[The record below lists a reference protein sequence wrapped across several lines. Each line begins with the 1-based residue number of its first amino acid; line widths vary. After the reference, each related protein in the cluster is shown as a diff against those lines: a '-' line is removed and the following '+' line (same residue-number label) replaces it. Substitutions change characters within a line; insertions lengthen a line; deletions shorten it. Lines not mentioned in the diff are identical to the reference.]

1 MMDESGG
8 WLVVGWMSAFY
19 GMWTI
24 KLCSNKILL
33 LLTMGASQHGLRLR
47 FSHCCWNV
55 GDEIPP
61 SLMTTGDSV
70 CSSPCYFHANR
81 LVILQLSV
89 VGRYKWIVVLQFSI
103 SNTFLWIVWL
113 SNFIWNKKVPV
124 SWNESEVLDGFCK
137 FPSSLHHVPKSVHV
151 FIFWITLSKINQF
164 WQVRWTYLYDFYV
177 KFSLDL
183 TYQKLLK
190 SVNFWQ
196 KLF

>member
-1 MMDESGG
+1 MDLDLGSPIAVGTLAMRFLHLW
-8 WLVVGWMSAFY
+8 WLLA
-19 GMWTI
+19 T
-24 KLCSNKILL
+24 
-33 LLTMGASQHGLRLR
+33 
-47 FSHCCWNV
+47 
-55 GDEIPP
+55 
-61 SLMTTGDSV
+61 V
-70 CSSPCYFHANR
+70 CSSPCYLHANR

-177 KFSLDL
+177 KFSQDL